1 MINTLHLKEAIFNRT
16 SIRTFDGNPLTSEHE
31 TIVKQYLDAIENRT
45 GIFGSI
51 IHVDYFT
58 PKADEFKA
66 VGTYGVIKN
75 APAYLVV
82 SCKNTRLHML
92 DCGYV
97 IENLILFLMTL
108 GIGSCWLGGT
118 FKRQQ
123 ISISSDLESDEFI
136 PILVPIGYENE
147 KKSFTDRAIRTL
159 AKSHGREPFNTR
171 FYQDTVEQSI
181 ADEKM
186 IDLLEHVRVAPSA
199 SNKQPWRIIV
209 TRDFFEFYLERTPN
223 YGGERLGYDI
233 QLLDIGIALA
243 HLNLA
248 CMSSQK
254 FSVVENL
261 KEISRNLNAEI
272 KSGELNISLPSKDV
286 KNQEK
291 SLFEYVLSVKR
302 T

>member
-1 MINTLHLKEAIFNRT
+1 MINTLQLKEAIFNRT
-16 SIRTFDGNPLTSEHE
+16 SIRTFDGNPLTAEHE
-31 TIVKQYLDAIENRT
+31 TMLKAYIETIENRT
-45 GIFGSI
+45 GVFGSI

-82 SCKNTRLHML
+82 SCKNTMLHML

-97 IENLILFLMTL
+97 IENFILFLMTL

-123 ISISSDLESDEFI
+123 ISISSDLEADEFI

-159 AKSHGREPFNTR
+159 AKSHGREPFNSR
-171 FYQDTVEQSI
+171 FFQDSI
-181 ADEKM
+181 EHIITDEKM
-186 IDLLEHVRVAPSA
+186 IDLLEHVRIAPSA

-209 TRDFFEFYLERTPN
+209 TKDAFKFYLERTPN
-223 YGGERLGYDI
+223 YGGDRLGYDI
-233 QLLDIGIALA
+233 QMLDIGIALA

-248 CMSSQK
+248 CIDSQN
-254 FSVVENL
+254 FATAENL
-261 KEISRNLNAEI
+261 QDISRGLAVEF
-272 KSGELNISLPSKDV
+272 KKDELNISPLLKDDKKQV
-286 KNQEK
+286 KT
-291 SLFEYVLSVKR
+291 LFEYVFSVNR